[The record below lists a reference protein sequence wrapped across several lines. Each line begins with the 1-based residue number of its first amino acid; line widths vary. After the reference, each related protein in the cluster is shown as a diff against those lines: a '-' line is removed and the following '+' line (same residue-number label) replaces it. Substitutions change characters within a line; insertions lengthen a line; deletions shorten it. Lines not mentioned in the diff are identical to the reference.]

1 MYCFTK
7 TYNWFTEYFFCFLN
21 LKDICHMANGN
32 VPFCSDADHG
42 NDDDDD
48 DVVAVAVVI
57 IVMTKLDYRI
67 ALW

>member
-1 MYCFTK
+1 
-7 TYNWFTEYFFCFLN
+7 
-21 LKDICHMANGN
+21 MANGN
-32 VPFCSDADHG
+32 VPFCYDADHG
-42 NDDDDD
+42 NDDDD